1 MKDLFNF
8 VDQYH
13 QVPKE
18 TLLKWIMRVTNLET
32 VSLSLVLVE
41 EHACVDTGPTG
52 HYETITNVY
61 M

>member
-18 TLLKWIMRVTNLET
+18 TLLKWIMRVTNLGG
-32 VSLSLVLVE
+32 VSLVVNDE
-41 EHACVDTGPTG
+41 E
-52 HYETITNVY
+52 
-61 M
+61 